1 VRSGPAVL
9 GRLRDELL
17 AEVLGGLRADPEV
30 AGVALVGSLGRGAG
44 DNWSDVDLLVL
55 MDGRA
60 VARFAE
66 ERAPSWWWTGGT
78 THRYR
83 GRPERPGVGVA
94 R

>member
-1 VRSGPAVL
+1 VL

-66 ERAPSWWWTGGT
+66 EPGTRAWA
-78 THRYR
+78 RAELVVD
-83 GRPERPGVGVA
+83 GRHNSPVSRKT
-94 R
+94 